1 ARSHLHTILSRSW
14 SSDVFSTDLG
24 VCGCATTTA
33 STRATSTVG
42 ASLSDARPDRRPPAA
57 AAYRRCTP
65 EGVPLSCARPAV
77 WPAPCRSGPGRFLKE
92 ASRPP
97 FFLRAAHGP
106 CRGTREPRPRAL
118 VGGRMRRQD
127 AGRHGGRPHRMSLVP
142 VRRAAPWLFAAAA
155 TVLLASCG
163 RGGGGPAAE
172 PVPGTPV

>member
-77 WPAPCRSGPGRFLKE
+77 WPAPCRSSTDESLAGQLCRLPRH
-92 ASRPP
+92 ATP
-97 FFLRAAHGP
+97 AH
-106 CRGTREPRPRAL
+106 C
-118 VGGRMRRQD
+118 
-127 AGRHGGRPHRMSLVP
+127 
-142 VRRAAPWLFAAAA
+142 
-155 TVLLASCG
+155 
-163 RGGGGPAAE
+163 
-172 PVPGTPV
+172 